1 MGSSGEPEICDG
13 ENGPRAP
20 PGGDRGASVT
30 GRLRRVAVL
39 LKSPNVMEGVLDG
52 ATTHQRCERGSHA
65 PPLSMKDDG
74 VSLAG
79 ARDLLGNKVKGDMMN
94 DKELQMLAKAENR
107 LAAAKQDVHEAQT
120 ATSGIKRAQLE
131 DLAQEL
137 TEEAQHHLEE
147 TKEVD

>member
-1 MGSSGEPEICDG
+1 MGEICDG

-20 PGGDRGASVT
+20 PGDDRGSSVA

-94 DKELQMLAKAENR
+94 DKDLRCSPRPRAASPPPSRMCTRHRPPPLASSAPSSR
-107 LAAAKQDVHEAQT
+107 
-120 ATSGIKRAQLE
+120 TSPR
-131 DLAQEL
+131 
-137 TEEAQHHLEE
+137 
-147 TKEVD
+147 